1 MGSILILHLIV
12 ELVKSLVNSN
22 VTNEILQD
30 LKQGFGSLNL
40 LRTACGQKL
49 NQHVLSFIILY
60 MSHFEMK
67 SFVSLK
73 NDITFPELIL
83 KWNV

>member
-30 LKQGFGSLNL
+30 REQDLYSLNL
-40 LRTACGQKL
+40 FRTAYGQKL
-49 NQHVLSFIILY
+49 NQHVLSFTL
-60 MSHFEMK
+60 E
-67 SFVSLK
+67 K
-73 NDITFPELIL
+73 NMY
-83 KWNV
+83 